1 MNLSPSELNELNTL
15 VSNQADIT
23 NQEILVSLKAH
34 DAKEFNAG
42 ISRRTVLYD
51 LKAKISL
58 ALDEALD
65 ELQVAVRDLE
75 DEYADGLI
83 NEHAYTVRKEELRV
97 LLEGAK

>member
-1 MNLSPSELNELNTL
+1 MNLSPQELNELNTL
-15 VSNQADIT
+15 VSNQADTT
-23 NQEILVSLKAH
+23 NQEINDALKAH

-58 ALDEALD
+58 ALDE
-65 ELQVAVRDLE
+65 LQVAARDLE

-83 NEHAYTVRKEELRV
+83 TAHAYTVRKEELRAI
-97 LLEGAK
+97 LEGAK

>member
-1 MNLSPSELNELNTL
+1 MNLSLQELNELNTL

-23 NQEILVSLKAH
+23 NKEINESLKAH

-42 ISRRTVLYD
+42 ISRRTALYD

-58 ALDEALD
+58 ALDELD

-75 DEYADGLI
+75 DEYADGPI
-83 NEHAYTVRKEELRV
+83 TEEAYLYRAGELRG
-97 LLEGAK
+97 LMNA